1 MNRNAPAPELE
12 GPAGMRREVVIVL
25 PGLMLAMML
34 AMLDNFIVGTAM
46 PRIVGELGGLSHLS
60 WVVTAYVLGTTVST
74 PIWGKVGDLFGRKTI
89 FLTSIVI
96 FLIGSA
102 LCGAAGSSFLGGTGN
117 GMAELIGFRALQG
130 LGAGGLIVNVMAII
144 GDLVP
149 PRERGRYQ
157 GIMAAVMSLAMI
169 AGPLAGG
176 FITDNLSWRW
186 AFYVNLPLGGI
197 ALVVLATTLHL
208 PRRLSAHRI
217 DWLGAGL
224 LTIAITSL
232 VLITS
237 LGGSQYGWASMQV
250 IGLAVASVVTL
261 VLFILVEQRAAEP
274 IMPLGLFANR
284 NFSLISGIGFLLG
297 FAMFGAINFIPLFQQ
312 TVQGSSAT
320 QSGLLLVPMMGAS
333 TVISLFVGQRITK
346 TGHYK
351 AFPVIGGLVITLAMI
366 LLSRQDAQTTRT
378 QTGVFIAVLGI
389 GMGFLMQT
397 TMLIAQNSAEQ
408 KDLGVASSA
417 ATFFRSIGGSFGV
430 SLFGAIFN
438 NRLADELATRLGTSA
453 GPLTTGGAQIDPATL
468 KQLPTPI
475 RTGVL
480 QSLAAATSNV
490 FIWAALFAALI
501 PVLAALLRHIPLRD
515 SLPPAVAPAAPDRD
529 MPTVPAKTPHSQVS
543 TNDDQ
548 VQGANSQSL
557 NAGY

>member
-1 MNRNAPAPELE
+1 
-12 GPAGMRREVVIVL
+12 
-25 PGLMLAMML
+25 
-34 AMLDNFIVGTAM
+34 
-46 PRIVGELGGLSHLS
+46 
-60 WVVTAYVLGTTVST
+60 
-74 PIWGKVGDLFGRKTI
+74 
-89 FLTSIVI
+89 
-96 FLIGSA
+96 
-102 LCGAAGSSFLGGTGN
+102 
-117 GMAELIGFRALQG
+117 
-130 LGAGGLIVNVMAII
+130 
-144 GDLVP
+144 
-149 PRERGRYQ
+149 
-157 GIMAAVMSLAMI
+157 
-169 AGPLAGG
+169 
-176 FITDNLSWRW
+176 
-186 AFYVNLPLGGI
+186 
-197 ALVVLATTLHL
+197 
-208 PRRLSAHRI
+208 
-217 DWLGAGL
+217 
-224 LTIAITSL
+224 
-232 VLITS
+232 
-237 LGGSQYGWASMQV
+237 
-250 IGLAVASVVTL
+250 
-261 VLFILVEQRAAEP
+261 
-274 IMPLGLFANR
+274 
-284 NFSLISGIGFLLG
+284 
-297 FAMFGAINFIPLFQQ
+297 
-312 TVQGSSAT
+312 
-320 QSGLLLVPMMGAS
+320 
-333 TVISLFVGQRITK
+333 
-346 TGHYK
+346 
-351 AFPVIGGLVITLAMI
+351 
-366 LLSRQDAQTTRT
+366 
-378 QTGVFIAVLGI
+378 
-389 GMGFLMQT
+389 MGFLMQT